1 MASGQTQSNPVY
13 KLKRI
18 DFFGRKVP
26 IALQNENG
34 PCPLLAIANILLLK
48 KQIVL
53 PEHAPDISQNRLVS
67 LVAGHLLD
75 ANDEQ
80 KVGKGLPEEYKAN
93 LRKNVADAIGILSKL
108 TTGID
113 VNVRFHDVKS
123 FEFTDEIAIFD
134 LMDISLVHGWL
145 VDPEDTAAAASL
157 GQRSYNEVVEQLV
170 MVLGDATPKRLIT
183 QQLSRR
189 TSGFS
194 TPRRTSS
201 GLGTIAAS
209 ELLSPTEIGHTPK
222 PTLAGPC
229 PTEPSSAAK
238 SAPFSAAIVST
249 PEVNEPEPGASSEG
263 HATPTGV
270 MTSSDAHQPHISD
283 AAQAGGPTGSLVSAQ
298 QMATIIDSDPASAT
312 HSSVSH
318 QSHNTQPQAQT
329 AMISPAA
336 EMASRAYPLPAPPLE
351 GEGLTTPQNSSKY
364 DAHIATAPTPYPSL
378 ASELSQATNSPVT
391 SKGSVMSSAFPP
403 AGQGPYDSPTAAAN
417 NGRSRFVP
425 PDVQQPAESSRA
437 ATTSQ
442 AQPATS
448 SPTVPEASDT
458 ATPVRLKAEAS
469 TTEPDVEAPVSR
481 PHEGVGSFD
490 LDQSTEDASLSDL
503 KLDTADDEQLQLAL
517 AISLG
522 HQQTEQAQALAQD
535 SGISQS
541 EESGQPPEADSAG
554 PASSAEGSTNAEPHS
569 NEAGYAHPNQAVDT
583 SRDKAAA
590 AAAGQAGS
598 TYAQQPKSSTAASAE
613 TSAAHHELLQE
624 HQLNLLRLKA
634 QAQSSSSIAVD
645 EAQQQWPP
653 VQTPSGTEAS
663 TAGPRMRTTSEQEEH
678 SKAAAQAHL
687 IQDFLDNSSSQL
699 TYHGLASLREGLRPN
714 ELAVFFR
721 NNHFNTIFL
730 HKGVVH
736 ILVTDQGY
744 EFEKN
749 VVWEKL
755 DDLMGNTQFLK
766 ADFTPYGSN
775 RLAEQVSDA
784 ADLVQAAFAG
794 LGPNKS
800 PATDGAVDA
809 DFALALQLQEEE
821 QCRAAREQ
829 QSRQQGQ
836 QQQQGQSNAGQ
847 ARQQQSNSR
856 SSQSRSGS
864 HGRPPSGR
872 PAESYANPIMQR
884 QQRQGRSQQAQQ
896 QQPEEKSSVGSAF
909 AKFFG
914 WSTKK

>member
-53 PEHAPDISQNRLVS
+53 PEHAPDVSQNRLVS

-113 VNVRFHDVKS
+113 VNVRFHDVKG

-183 QQLSRR
+183 PQLSRR

-201 GLGTIAAS
+201 GLGTVAAS
-209 ELLSPTEIGHTPK
+209 ELLSPTEIVPTPK
-222 PTLAGPC
+222 PTLAGSH
-229 PTEPSSAAK
+229 PTEPSSSAE
-238 SAPFSAAIVST
+238 SAPSSAAAVAST
-249 PEVNEPEPGASSEG
+249 LDSNEAEPGAYSEG
-263 HATPTGV
+263 HVTPTGAV
-270 MTSSDAHQPHISD
+270 TSSDAHQPHVSE
-283 AAQAGGPTGSLVSAQ
+283 AAQVGGPTGSLVSAQ
-298 QMATIIDSDPASAT
+298 RTATVTYSHPASVAQ
-312 HSSVSH
+312 SSVSH
-318 QSHNTQPQAQT
+318 QSQNTQPQAQV

-336 EMASRAYPLPAPPLE
+336 EIASRAYPLPAPPLE
-351 GEGLTTPQNSSKY
+351 GEGLTTPQNSTSY
-364 DAHIATAPTPYPSL
+364 DAHITIAPTPYPSL
-378 ASELSQATNSPVT
+378 ASELSLATNSPIS
-391 SKGSVMSSAFPP
+391 SKGSAMSSAFSP
-403 AGQGPYDSPTAAAN
+403 AGQGPFDSPTAAAN
-417 NGRSRFVP
+417 NGKSRFVP
-425 PDVQQPAESSRA
+425 PDVQQLAESGGA
-437 ATTSQ
+437 AATSQ

-448 SPTVPEASDT
+448 SPTVPKASDA
-458 ATPVRLKAEAS
+458 ATPVRLKAEA
-469 TTEPDVEAPVSR
+469 TTAEPDVKAAQTTASR
-481 PHEGVGSFD
+481 HHEGVGPSD
-490 LDQSTEDASLSDL
+490 LDQSAEDLSQSDL

-522 HQQTEQAQALAQD
+522 QQQAEEAQALAQD
-535 SGISQS
+535 TSISQS
-541 EESGQPPEADSAG
+541 EESAQSGSSAAADEQQQQQQLVKTPTGIEAGSAG
-554 PASSAEGSTNAEPHS
+554 PRT
-569 NEAGYAHPNQAVDT
+569 
-583 SRDKAAA
+583 
-590 AAAGQAGS
+590 
-598 TYAQQPKSSTAASAE
+598 
-613 TSAAHHELLQE
+613 
-624 HQLNLLRLKA
+624 
-634 QAQSSSSIAVD
+634 
-645 EAQQQWPP
+645 
-653 VQTPSGTEAS
+653 
-663 TAGPRMRTTSEQEEH
+663 RTTSEQEER
-678 SKAAAQAHL
+678 SRAAAQAHL

-755 DDLMGNTQFLK
+755 DDLMGNTQFLR

-775 RLAEQVSDA
+775 SLAEQVSDA

-794 LGPNKS
+794 VGPNKS
-800 PATDGAVDA
+800 QATDGAVDA

-821 QCRAAREQ
+821 QRRAAREQ

-836 QQQQGQSNAGQ
+836 QQQQQGQRSAGQ
-847 ARQQQSNSR
+847 ARQQQASSR

-872 PAESYANPIMQR
+872 SAEPGVQSYANPIMQR
-884 QQRQGRSQQAQQ
+884 QQRQAGSQQAQQQQ
-896 QQPEEKSSVGSAF
+896 QQPEEKSSVGSAV

-914 WSTKK
+914 WGTRK